1 MSVEIAGILENRRQD
16 MTNLLAEWEEVSRT
30 LEANR

>member
-1 MSVEIAGILENRRQD
+1 MLASRKED
-16 MTNLLAEWEEVSRT
+16 MTNLLAEWEEVSKA